1 MATWAVSDLHGNYEL
16 FLAILDKINPE
27 DTVYFLGDACDRGH
41 DGYDLMKSIWEQPNW
56 VYLAGNHEIMFV
68 EAVTDYLNNE
78 YWDYE
83 SYNFAVRNGG
93 YETLYCW
100 ELDSEVER
108 KIWRN
113 RIARLPWGTEYI
125 NTKGQRIFLCHAGFT
140 PIMNRHSKTI
150 TMDVENEYRMLWD
163 RNHMYNH
170 KWPANMDNIFVVH
183 GHTPIQYY
191 GQGYTVEDG
200 PLFYQKRHKIDID
213 CATYNTNAAFVFN
226 LDTFEYITVR
236 V

>member
-56 VYLAGNHEIMFV
+56 IYLMGNHEEMFI
-68 EAVTDYLNNE
+68 EATQDYLN
-78 YWDYE
+78 YDRWVYDTY
-83 SYNFAVRNGG
+83 SYAVCNGA

-100 ELDSEVER
+100 ELDGEVER
-108 KIWRN
+108 KIWHN
-113 RIARLPWGTEYI
+113 RITRLPMGAEYI
-125 NTKGQRIFLCHAGFT
+125 NTNGKRIFLCHSGFT
-140 PIMNRHSKTI
+140 PVMNRHTKI
-150 TMDVENEYRMLWD
+150 VTMYENDSYHLLWD
-163 RNHMYNH
+163 RDHMYNNR
-170 KWPANMDNIFVVH
+170 WPSNMPDIYVVH

-191 GQGYTVEDG
+191 SHGYIIDDG

-213 CATYNTNAAFVFN
+213 CATYITNAAFIFN
-226 LDTFEYITVR
+226 LDTFEHITVR